1 MTLLPVLHTSTADS
15 LILLTSVLIV
25 EIPYLQDAS
34 KDPGQTSTF
43 VLANSVVGTEIT
55 DVQLYI

>member
-1 MTLLPVLHTSTADS
+1 MSLEGDTLSPKAH
-15 LILLTSVLIV
+15 
-25 EIPYLQDAS
+25 Q

-43 VLANSVVGTEIT
+43 VLATSVVGTEIT